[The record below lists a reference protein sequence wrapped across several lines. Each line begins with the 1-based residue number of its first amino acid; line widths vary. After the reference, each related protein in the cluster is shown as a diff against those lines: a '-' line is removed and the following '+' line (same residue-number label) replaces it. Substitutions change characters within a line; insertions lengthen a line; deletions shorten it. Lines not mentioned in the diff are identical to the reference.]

1 MYEFK
6 KTYFKK
12 DPFNSKKSYSRSY
25 YKKNYHIGYKNPRHS
40 KYDAYI
46 VDCENDS
53 KPNEEQLKH
62 KTKFVEVEISIDE
75 SAKKEESD
83 EDSKDNYKETYQF
96 QYKNKGNENNKFD
109 TGFSSNYENYKHSYK
124 HFLNNK
130 FQLADINVIPK
141 LPIDNNLSVSVDSK
155 EKIELDLDTFTSTN
169 NTNTNTNNPTPLDF
183 AINSQEGSEF
193 NNQKS
198 FSMNEIPKIKATT
211 DDKDSFYVPK
221 NVSNFDLLT
230 PPQMKNNIIPNTT
243 IGTQK
248 LKYSASVEFNN
259 YSLPNLHQ
267 FQGMH
272 NLQGLQHP
280 LSNMQNLSNININNN
295 LIQSLNRNYFQNNRD
310 LECGFLLGSSNNNQQ
325 FRSRTSVSY
334 FTPFDHTQSTGNPFI
349 KPALSCLDLKKLIKR
364 TNLQVV
370 QNKEKPKENTDIL
383 EIVVKTSE
391 KDIKVFKIRRFD
403 DMFNTVKVFCEI
415 NKMDGKLIKPFIIY
429 IIKALNSIY
438 GIYNLQLKNDE
449 IEFLNDLKKQFIE
462 EYGLEIDDI
471 EDEEDKNSDKENQN
485 PNKVNEQ
492 REEEHVL
499 TG

>member
-6 KTYFKK
+6 KAYFKK
-12 DPFNSKKSYSRSY
+12 DSFNAKKSYSRSY
-25 YKKNYHIGYKNPRHS
+25 YKKSYHVGYNNPRRC
-40 KYDAYI
+40 KYDTYL
-46 VDCENDS
+46 VDLENDF
-53 KPNEEQLKH
+53 KPNDEQPRH

-75 SAKKEESD
+75 SVKKEESD
-83 EDSKDNYKETYQF
+83 EDSKDNYKDNYQYQF
-96 QYKNKGNENNKFD
+96 KNKPNENKFD
-109 TGFSSNYENYKHSYK
+109 TNFSNYESYHNNYKH
-124 HFLNNK
+124 LINNK
-130 FQLADINVIPK
+130 FKLTDINDIPK
-141 LPIDNNLSVSVDSK
+141 IPVDSTLSVSLDSK
-155 EKIELDLDTFTSTN
+155 EKIELDLDNFNST
-169 NTNTNTNNPTPLDF
+169 TNTNVNTNNSNNNPTPLDF
-183 AINSQEGSEF
+183 VINSQEASDF
-193 NNQKS
+193 SNQKS
-198 FSMNEIPKIKATT
+198 LSVHEAPKLKATN
-211 DDKDSFYVPK
+211 DESKDAFYVPK
-221 NVSNFDLLT
+221 NVSNFDLMT
-230 PPQMKNNIIPNTT
+230 PPQIKNNIVPNTT

-267 FQGMH
+267 FHM
-272 NLQGLQHP
+272 QHP
-280 LSNMQNLSNININNN
+280 LTNIQNLSNINNN
-295 LIQSLNRNYFQNNRD
+295 LIQSLNRNYFQNNRE
-310 LECGFLLGSSNNNQQ
+310 LECGFLLGSGSNNQQ

-334 FTPFDHTQSTGNPFI
+334 FTPFDSHQQSAGNPFI

-364 TNLQVV
+364 TNLQLV

-391 KDIKVFKIRRFD
+391 KDVKVFKIRRFD

-462 EYGLEIDDI
+462 EYGLDLEDI
-471 EDEEDKNSDKENQN
+471 EDDEEDKNSDKENHN
-485 PNKVNEQ
+485 PNRMNLNEH
-492 REEEHVL
+492 RENDHVL